1 MTGEHLW
8 RFSGL
13 DLDDEG
19 RREALC
25 TLGNGYFATRGAAP
39 EAVRDDVHYP
49 GTYVAGC
56 YDRRTAEVAGQ
67 EVTNE
72 SMVNLPNWLP
82 LTFRFDDG
90 AWFDLRRFSLVEHEV
105 ELDLEHALL
114 RRRCRFRDDDGRTT
128 TLLQRRI
135 VHMGLPHLAALET
148 TLIPEDHASTIT
160 FRSGLDGRVRNSG
173 VARYEE
179 VERPHLTDFGTREL
193 SPETVLLSARTAQ
206 SRISVAEAAR
216 ARVRLDGH
224 ELSPLR
230 TVIAEEDLIAHE
242 FAVAAGPGQHVQV
255 EKVVALHTSRDTAI
269 SEPAAESA
277 ELCAEAADFDA
288 LLRSHQ
294 AAWARSWR
302 TFHFDVR
309 GSAEIRRKVRL
320 HVLHLIQTI
329 SPNTAD
335 LDVGVPARGLH
346 GEAYR
351 GHVFWDELFVLPVLT
366 LRAPDESRALLMY
379 RYRRLPQ
386 ARRAARLAG
395 STGAMFPWQSGSNGR
410 EESQALHLNPRS
422 RHWSPD
428 HTRLQRH
435 LGIAIAHNTWRYYQ
449 STADEAFLNDFGAEL
464 ILDTTRFL
472 ARLAR
477 YDPARGRYVVEGVVG
492 PDEYHTAYPGA
503 AAPGINNNA
512 YTNVMLAWLCRT
524 ASTVLDMLSAHRRRE
539 LATELGLHS
548 TDIDHWDRLS
558 RKLFVPF
565 HIGIPDQFE
574 GYSELAELDW
584 RAYHDRYGDIR
595 RLDRILEAEGDD
607 PNRYQ
612 ASKQADVLMLFYLLS
627 AEELRD
633 VLDRLGYP
641 FPPHRIPETIEHY
654 LRRTSHGS
662 TLSAVV
668 HAWVLAR
675 ANRHQAWEHFHRALD
690 SDVHGTR
697 GGSTSEG
704 IHLAA
709 MTGTIDLLQRCF
721 AGIDARDGALHLN
734 PCWPQELGELKLE
747 LLYRG
752 HPLSITITG
761 RTAVV
766 RVGLSSV
773 RTAFSCACGGR
784 EALLRGGSAVRFSL
798 EHGVPARADVSHTP

>member
-1 MTGEHLW
+1 
-8 RFSGL
+8 
-13 DLDDEG
+13 
-19 RREALC
+19 
-25 TLGNGYFATRGAAP
+25 
-39 EAVRDDVHYP
+39 
-49 GTYVAGC
+49 
-56 YDRRTAEVAGQ
+56 
-67 EVTNE
+67 
-72 SMVNLPNWLP
+72 
-82 LTFRFDDG
+82 
-90 AWFDLRRFSLVEHEV
+90 
-105 ELDLEHALL
+105 
-114 RRRCRFRDDDGRTT
+114 
-128 TLLQRRI
+128 
-135 VHMGLPHLAALET
+135 
-148 TLIPEDHASTIT
+148 
-160 FRSGLDGRVRNSG
+160 
-173 VARYEE
+173 
-179 VERPHLTDFGTREL
+179 
-193 SPETVLLSARTAQ
+193 
-206 SRISVAEAAR
+206 
-216 ARVRLDGH
+216 
-224 ELSPLR
+224 
-230 TVIAEEDLIAHE
+230 
-242 FAVAAGPGQHVQV
+242 
-255 EKVVALHTSRDTAI
+255 
-269 SEPAAESA
+269 
-277 ELCAEAADFDA
+277 
-288 LLRSHQ
+288 
-294 AAWARSWR
+294 
-302 TFHFDVR
+302 
-309 GSAEIRRKVRL
+309 
-320 HVLHLIQTI
+320 
-329 SPNTAD
+329 
-335 LDVGVPARGLH
+335 
-346 GEAYR
+346 
-351 GHVFWDELFVLPVLT
+351 
-366 LRAPDESRALLMY
+366 
-379 RYRRLPQ
+379 
-386 ARRAARLAG
+386 
-395 STGAMFPWQSGSNGR
+395 MFPWQSGSNGR

-428 HTRLQRH
+428 HTSLQRH
-435 LGIAIAHNTWRYYQ
+435 IGIAIAHNTWRYYQ

-472 ARLAR
+472 AGLAR
-477 YDPARGRYVVEGVVG
+477 YDPARDRYVVEGVVG

-503 AAPGINNNA
+503 ATPGINNNA

-539 LATELGLHS
+539 LTTELGLHS

-565 HIGIPDQFE
+565 RNGIPDQFE

-584 RAYHDRYGDIR
+584 RGYRDHYGDIR

-690 SDVHGTR
+690 SDVHDTQ

-747 LLYRG
+747 LLYRATPCPSRSPAARPWCASG
-752 HPLSITITG
+752 SARSAPSSAALVVDGKRCCGAVRPCGSPWSTASPPAPTSATRRSRLHDQSPARPHHGDLLQIHASTARRSRMDTTPTTVLPLTTGMCRTPVSSIRRAT
-761 RTAVV
+761 
-766 RVGLSSV
+766 SSV
-773 RTAFSCACGGR
+773 SSSSLAEVTCCDAKSAAVAWCGDACCATARVMSRSEMMPTMMLPSTTASEPTWCSVIV
-784 EALLRGGSAVRFSL
+784 EAASGSESVLAQVSAPGWYAS
-798 EHGVPARADVSHTP
+798 ETSMNPPCPVP